1 LARVGRWGASFD
13 NRRAAGHIIAFD
25 SSVNASRDENNNGGK
40 SNRHDLDVCVAASAH
55 QHPIHRIPPR
65 LDRAPLLRALL
76 IFRELA
82 ACSGSLNYLAASR
95 GDAKWS
101 DI

>member
-1 LARVGRWGASFD
+1 LARVGRWCASFD